1 MEEQRRNPFRG
12 FLDMASEMNRMRYLG
27 SYGYEPGQED
37 RERTH
42 ATAWVPN
49 ADVFARGG
57 DLVIRVDLA
66 GVDPEDIDVTFHEG
80 VLTISG
86 ERSKDLKDV
95 DFYVHERFYGVFRR
109 SMTLPAG
116 VNEDDISAEFRNGLV
131 EITVKGGAAAA
142 EPRRIQIRN
151 RDAE

>member
-1 MEEQRRNPFRG
+1 MEEGQRNPFRG

-57 DLVIRVDLA
+57 DLVIRVELA
-66 GVDPEDIDVTFHEG
+66 GVDPEDVDVTFHES

-86 ERSKDLKDV
+86 ERKKDLEDV

-116 VNEDDISAEFRNGLV
+116 IDEGQIGAEFKNGLV
-131 EITVKGGAAAA
+131 EITVKAAAAA
-142 EPRRIQIRN
+142 EPRRIEIRDMS
-151 RDAE
+151 R